1 LKRGRRLLCVHPCRW
16 LAVARSASKVN
27 SRSVIG
33 TTKTHQARTVAVPV
47 SVLKMLT
54 PLMVGKSP
62 DELLW
67 CRADGQPLRPPTTS
81 HWFGA
86 AVRRCQVNDPTFPRV
101 TVHEMRHTAA
111 SLLIQSGA
119 NVKTVQRQLG
129 HKTAT
134 MTLDQ
139 YGHLFDDDLD
149 DVADKMDDIVAE
161 GGCAQNVPNS
171 LRLDD

>member
-1 LKRGRRLLCVHPCRW
+1 MSCCG
-16 LAVARSASKVN
+16 AGQTG
-27 SRSVIG
+27 SRYA
-33 TTKTHQARTVAVPV
+33 HR
-47 SVLKMLT
+47 
-54 PLMVGKSP
+54 
-62 DELLW
+62 
-67 CRADGQPLRPPTTS
+67 TS

-86 AVRRCQVNDPTFPRV
+86 AVRRCQKADPTFPRV

-149 DVADKMDDIVAE
+149 DVADKMDDIVAG
-161 GGCAQNVPNS
+161 GGCAQNVPNGLP
-171 LRLDD
+171 LRE